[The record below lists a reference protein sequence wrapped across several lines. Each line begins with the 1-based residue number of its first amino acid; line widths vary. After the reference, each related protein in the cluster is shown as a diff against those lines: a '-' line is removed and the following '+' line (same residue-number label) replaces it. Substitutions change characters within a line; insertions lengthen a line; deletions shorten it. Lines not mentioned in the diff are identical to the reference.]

1 MKIKISENEKVKF
14 LLWLPTRL
22 VFNKVL
28 VLLYFFFAEKG
39 ILENEISFSKKN
51 LLKFVKGFYK
61 CRKNFG
67 GKLELVEIESKNGN
81 LVKIIL

>member
-22 VFNKVL
+22 VFNKVS

-67 GKLELVEIESKNGN
+67 EKLELVEIESKNGN

>member
-28 VLLYFFFAEKG
+28 VLLYFFFIKIG
-39 ILENEISFSKKN
+39 LCENEVGLSSKS
-51 LLKFVKGFYK
+51 LLKFVRGFYQ

-67 GKLELVEIESKNGN
+67 GKLELVEIETKDGN
-81 LVKIIL
+81 LIKITL